1 MPYYLT
7 QCSYTSEAWANQV
20 QNPENRFEKLSPMLK
35 SFGVNIVQAFMA
47 LGEYDLVMI
56 LEAPD
61 NQTIASMLMAVAGA
75 GAVTNLKTTA
85 LITPEEG
92 VAALKDAGKVDY
104 SPPKGK

>member
-20 QNPENRFEKLSPMLK
+20 QNPENRFEKLSPMLGK
-35 SFGVNIVQAFMA
+35 FGVKIVQAFMA

-56 LEAPD
+56 LEAP
-61 NQTIASMLMAVAGA
+61 NNKTIASMLMAVAGA

-85 LITPEEG
+85 LITPDEG
-92 VAALKDAGKVDY
+92 VDALKDAGKVPY
-104 SPPKGK
+104 TTPKAN